1 MPGAC
6 RCQERVDVGKGTD
19 AGESESGQA
28 MGRTVSVQ
36 RFVGE
41 ERDRMEENRMGMNV
55 EEFQRLLAGM
65 TERAAGQNHLLTLED
80 IKVFLGDS
88 GLEPE
93 QMKKVLQYL
102 KVQGITVEGMEH
114 IYKEEQQP
122 LVSRQ
127 GFIDEGMEH
136 IYKEET
142 ASVSEERTPVPL
154 NPEERAYLKSY
165 REDLKAWRFSQTA
178 AEELFLAF
186 SRGDRSVLEELIHR
200 YLSVAADLA
209 EAENCEE
216 IPFPDLLAEA
226 NLSLVAALDEEE
238 PRLKSDAWLRERI
251 RLGIRAA
258 VEEQTRR
265 NFSDDYLVSKVE
277 KLDRTIRELT
287 DEEEGE
293 KGKFSVQELSVILD
307 MDVEEIQDVLR
318 LAGEGE

>member
-1 MPGAC
+1 
-6 RCQERVDVGKGTD
+6 
-19 AGESESGQA
+19 
-28 MGRTVSVQ
+28 
-36 RFVGE
+36 
-41 ERDRMEENRMGMNV
+41 MGMNV

-65 TERAAGQNHLLTLED
+65 TERAAGQNHFLTLED

-88 GLEPE
+88 GLDPE

-102 KVQGITVEGMEH
+102 KVQGITV
-114 IYKEEQQP
+114 
-122 LVSRQ
+122 
-127 GFIDEGMEH
+127 EGMEH

-165 REDLKAWRFSQTA
+165 REDLKAWRFSQA
-178 AEELFLAF
+178 AAGELFLAL
-186 SRGDRSVLEELIHR
+186 SRGDGSVREELIHR

-226 NLSLVAALDEEE
+226 NLSLVAALDEKE
-238 PRLKSDAWLRERI
+238 PWLKSDAWLRERI